1 MDVNKQTKRFSSL
14 EELEAFLAKFPE
26 MKTGF
31 LNVNFEKNGDPD
43 PVATDAMHEE
53 IETIN
58 EEVAAVMKR
67 HPNIKMYHLD
77 FQYGDKNTDE
87 FNEEKDVKTE
97 HGKMYERCLLNELD
111 EAYNFKEFHE
121 HFWKE
126 VRKHG
131 GLPNVL
137 KTVEFIASEIAND
150 EINIFK
156 RELAAMLYKIVFQL
170 RKEEK

>member
-14 EELEAFLAKFPE
+14 EELEAFLAKYPE

-31 LNVNFEKNGDPD
+31 LNVDFEKNEDPD

-53 IETIN
+53 VEQIYKELDAIR
-58 EEVAAVMKR
+58 ER
-67 HPNIKMYHLD
+67 HPNLKSFHVD
-77 FQYGDKNTDE
+77 FQYGDKN
-87 FNEEKDVKTE
+87 EEEEEGIKPPFPYDKYFSTE
-97 HGKMYERCLLNELD
+97 KD
-111 EAYNFKEFHE
+111 EAYNYKEFHE

-137 KTVEFIASEIAND
+137 KTVDYIAYDRVNGEIEDFKKFFAALLHDMAN
-150 EINIFK
+150 
-156 RELAAMLYKIVFQL
+156 KI
-170 RKEEK
+170 KEM

>member
-1 MDVNKQTKRFSSL
+1 MDVNKETKRFKSL
-14 EELEAFLAKFPE
+14 EELEAFLAKYPE

-31 LNVNFEKNGDPD
+31 LNVNFEKKEDTD
-43 PVATDAMHEE
+43 TVATDAMHEE

-97 HGKMYERCLLNELD
+97 HEKMYERCLLNELD
-111 EAYNFKEFHE
+111 EAYDFKEFHE

-131 GLPNVL
+131 GLPNAL
-137 KTVEFIASEIAND
+137 KTVDYIAYDRVNGEIEDFKKFFAALLHDMAN
-150 EINIFK
+150 
-156 RELAAMLYKIVFQL
+156 KI
-170 RKEEK
+170 KEM